1 MVDLVT
7 PKVFADMFGVTRQ
20 TVCSLC
26 RNGELPAYRIGGQ
39 WRIKVESEDE
49 SDSKKRTVQL

>member
-20 TVCSLC
+20 TVCRLC